1 MLIWIVMVVLLA
13 ISAFLIFQCVLAV
26 KNEYGDGGYES
37 DDYGRSRRRGVPDGR
52 ESSGRRRRGDDYDDE
67 YDESPRRRRRGDDYD
82 DEYDESPGRRRRG
95 DDYDDE
101 YDESPGRRRRGDDYD
116 DDYDESP
123 GRRRRG
129 DDYDDEYDE
138 SPGRR
143 RRGEYDNGSEQVQV
157 IRPVRRQWRIL
168 LGNLSTGERYT
179 YQFFDTVGI
188 GRAKDDP
195 EFEYFL
201 TIEGDPKMSKHHCAI
216 VHKAGKLY
224 LEDLG
229 STNGTFLNEERLADA
244 VLLQKEDV
252 IRVGETQIEVEK
264 ILRER
269 D

>member
-67 YDESPRRRRRGDDYD
+67 YDESPR
-82 DEYDESPGRRRRG
+82 
-95 DDYDDE
+95 
-101 YDESPGRRRRGDDYD
+101 
-116 DDYDESP
+116 
-123 GRRRRG
+123 RRRRG

>member
-67 YDESPRRRRRGDDYD
+67 YDESP
-82 DEYDESPGRRRRG
+82 
-95 DDYDDE
+95 
-101 YDESPGRRRRGDDYD
+101 
-116 DDYDESP
+116 

-157 IRPVRRQWRIL
+157 IRPVRRQWRTL

>member
-1 MLIWIVMVVLLA
+1 MVVLLA

-26 KNEYGDGGYES
+26 KNEYGDDGYES

-67 YDESPRRRRRGDDYD
+67 YDD
-82 DEYDESPGRRRRG
+82 SPGRRRRG

-101 YDESPGRRRRGDDYD
+101 YDDSPGRRRRGDDYD
-116 DDYDESP
+116 DGYGDSP

-129 DDYDDEYDE
+129 DYDGG
-138 SPGRR
+138 P
-143 RRGEYDNGSEQVQV
+143 EQVQV

-168 LGNLSTGERYT
+168 MENLSTGERYT
-179 YQFFDTVGI
+179 YQFYDTVGI

-216 VHKAGKLY
+216 IHKAGKLY

-252 IRVGETQIEVEK
+252 IRVGETQIEVGK

>member
-67 YDESPRRRRRGDDYD
+67 
-82 DEYDESPGRRRRG
+82 
-95 DDYDDE
+95 
-101 YDESPGRRRRGDDYD
+101 
-116 DDYDESP
+116 YDESP

>member
-67 YDESPRRRRRGDDYD
+67 YDESPR
-82 DEYDESPGRRRRG
+82 RRRRG

>member
-95 DDYDDE
+95 
-101 YDESPGRRRRGDDYD
+101 
-116 DDYDESP
+116 
-123 GRRRRG
+123 
-129 DDYDDEYDE
+129 
-138 SPGRR
+138 
-143 RRGEYDNGSEQVQV
+143 EYDNGSEQLQV

>member
-67 YDESPRRRRRGDDYD
+67 
-82 DEYDESPGRRRRG
+82 
-95 DDYDDE
+95 
-101 YDESPGRRRRGDDYD
+101 
-116 DDYDESP
+116 YDESP

-252 IRVGETQIEVEK
+252 IRVGETQIEVGK

>member
-26 KNEYGDGGYES
+26 KNEYGDGGFES

-52 ESSGRRRRGDDYDDE
+52 ESS
-67 YDESPRRRRRGDDYD
+67 
-82 DEYDESPGRRRRG
+82 
-95 DDYDDE
+95 
-101 YDESPGRRRRGDDYD
+101 
-116 DDYDESP
+116 

>member
-52 ESSGRRRRGDDYDDE
+52 ESS
-67 YDESPRRRRRGDDYD
+67 
-82 DEYDESPGRRRRG
+82 
-95 DDYDDE
+95 
-101 YDESPGRRRRGDDYD
+101 
-116 DDYDESP
+116 